1 MRDFNRRTSRRS
13 LLAGTAAG
21 AVAAGAGLGTA
32 SARAADGDA
41 VILGRQNEAVDT
53 TRVEAK
59 ETALFGKSNTDD
71 GALVGENE
79 APDGYGVRA
88 TSPYIGVNAVGG
100 EFGVYAVSDYGRA
113 VDGLTY
119 DGTALSARTAVPQG
133 TALDVQG
140 TAKFSRSGLA
150 VIRAGQKEVTVR
162 GVLLTPASIVLAT
175 LQQYRSGSGIALRA
189 AIPNPATSSVRIRLT
204 GNAPEDTKVGWFI
217 VN

>member
-1 MRDFNRRTSRRS
+1 MPDLNSKTSRRN
-13 LLAGTAAG
+13 LLAGTAG
-21 AVAAGAGLGTA
+21 AVIGGVGVRAAP
-32 SARAADGDA
+32 ARAADGDA
-41 VILGRQNEAVDT
+41 VILGGENDAVNT

-140 TAKFSRSGLA
+140 TAKFSRSGIAL
-150 VIRAGQKEVTVR
+150 IRAGQKEVTVR
-162 GVLLTPASIVLAT
+162 GVLLTSTSIVLAT
-175 LQQYRSGSGIALRA
+175 LQQYRSGSGIQLRA

-204 GNAPEDTKVGWFI
+204 ANAPEDSKVGWFI

>member
-1 MRDFNRRTSRRS
+1 
-13 LLAGTAAG
+13 
-21 AVAAGAGLGTA
+21 V
-32 SARAADGDA
+32 
-41 VILGRQNEAVDT
+41 
-53 TRVEAK
+53 
-59 ETALFGKSNTDD
+59 
-71 GALVGENE
+71 
-79 APDGYGVRA
+79 
-88 TSPYIGVNAVGG
+88 VNAVGG
-100 EFGVYAVSDYGRA
+100 ECGVYAVSDYGRA

-140 TAKFSRSGLA
+140 TARFSRSGIA

>member
-1 MRDFNRRTSRRS
+1 MPDLNSKTSRRN
-13 LLAGTAAG
+13 LLAGTAG
-21 AVAAGAGLGTA
+21 AVIGGVGVRAAP
-32 SARAADGDA
+32 ARAADGDA
-41 VILGRQNEAVDT
+41 VILGGENDAVNT

-140 TAKFSRSGLA
+140 TAKFSRSGIAL
-150 VIRAGQKEVTVR
+150 IRAGQKEVTVR
-162 GVLLTPASIVLAT
+162 GVLLTSTSIVLAT
-175 LQQYRSGSGIALRA
+175 LQQYRSGSGIQLRA
-189 AIPNPATSSVRIRLT
+189 AIPNPPTSSVRIRLT
-204 GNAPEDTKVGWFI
+204 ANAPEDSKVGWFI